1 MTSLSELA
9 TKLRE
14 DMAKCCSG
22 TCTCWRIGVPSRL
35 DAIQQ
40 AWEAWLAQPFPRS
53 QQDFRDGNEAWESLV
68 RAMKEPG
75 P

>member
-22 TCTCWRIGVPSRL
+22 TCTCWRIGVPTRL

-40 AWEAWLAQPFPRS
+40 AWAVFAEFGTHDTGQEYTDLRRTITGKP
-53 QQDFRDGNEAWESLV
+53 
-68 RAMKEPG
+68 
-75 P
+75 